1 MSAVALAGWLAAA
14 AAVGAAVLLRAEL
27 TRRGELVARACHELR
42 GPLAAARLGLATLAR
57 PGNPVA
63 SRAVAIDGELRRAGL
78 ALEDLDAARAG
89 RRARERDEAVDVG
102 ALARATADAWRPV
115 ALAAGGDV
123 SCVAATR
130 EPALV
135 RGDRVRL
142 AQACGNLLANA
153 IEHGGGRVEVRT
165 ESDARRVRVEFRDD
179 GPGLPVA
186 VPQLARRRR
195 GGRERRGRGLAIAA
209 EIAVRHGGRLACAPA
224 SRGAR
229 LVLELPAVPLSG
241 AAPLPPGGS
250 PAPFRARRDRAALPP
265 VSAGSR

>member
-1 MSAVALAGWLAAA
+1 LSAVALAGWLAAA
-14 AAVGAAVLLRAEL
+14 AAAGAAVLLRAEL
-27 TRRGELVARACHELR
+27 ARRGELVARACHELR

-57 PGNPVA
+57 PGHPVA
-63 SRAVAIDGELRRAGL
+63 ARAIVIDGELRRAGL

-102 ALARATADAWRPV
+102 ALVRATAEARRPV

-123 SCVAATR
+123 SCAATA

-165 ESDARRVRVEFRDD
+165 ESEARRVRVEFRDD
-179 GPGLPVA
+179 GPGLPAA
-186 VPQLARRRR
+186 VSELARRPR

-229 LVLELPAVPLSG
+229 LVLELPAVPASG

-250 PAPFRARRDRAALPP
+250 PAPLRSHRRRPAPPP
-265 VSAGSR
+265 VPAGSR